1 MVVAR
6 VLLKDYT
13 NKVLNLVKIKYDLVD
28 KSEAINKFIE
38 MYGENELEPQVKES
52 YIKKILA
59 IEEEYYKKHKN
70 RRMTNKELD
79 KLFEKWLNA
88 FRIRLCR

>member
-79 KLFEKWLNA
+79 KLFEK
-88 FRIRLCR
+88 